1 MKIQII
7 GNNFTWGNKAKHC
20 WVMSTIFL
28 FPKVCWQHS
37 AMFCL
42 YTSSIFLNFP
52 PLIWIFTEGKGDGIK
67 FRLPFKIFSTLQV
80 CNLLLIQFARVNKH
94 SKIFTRISLLYIN
107 NFVIFIY
114 LFKIERRV
122 WKKEWLYWFLTICQN
137 YTYSVDCQ
145 WRLGRSIPFWRSTL
159 YVPILYFEWF
169 QSC

>member
-1 MKIQII
+1 ML
-7 GNNFTWGNKAKHC
+7 GDVNNFFVFKSLLTTPSNVLPLHLKQ
-20 WVMSTIFL
+20 T
-28 FPKVCWQHS
+28 
-37 AMFCL
+37 
-42 YTSSIFLNFP
+42 FP
-52 PLIWIFTEGKGDGIK
+52 PIIWIFTEGKGDGIK

-159 YVPILYFEWF
+159 
-169 QSC
+169 